1 MSDILRMFAPRTSVL
16 AFSLPEFIF
25 SGPAILIYILI
36 IVAAVTL
43 LVFALAIGDSKEKK
57 ETTITIESAE
67 LRGGTSA
74 DAEINE
80 SGERFCMLSA
90 MDREKEK
97 FGKRKYEQG
106 VSLEYFCE
114 SFRNF
119 AAYELKLYYDIED
132 IRRFVSGLAVSKMLI
147 LQGMSGTGKT
157 SLAHALGTF
166 VDNPSV
172 VIPVQPVW
180 KERSDLI
187 GYYNEFTKRFNE
199 TLLLEKMYEANYSKD
214 IYVTPVIFRL
224 PLVD

>member
-1 MSDILRMFAPRTSVL
+1 MSDILRMFAPRTAL
-16 AFSLPEFIF
+16 AFSLPDFIF
-25 SGPAILIYILI
+25 SGPAILIYILV

-43 LVFALAIGDSKEKK
+43 LVFALAVGDSKDKK

-67 LRGGTSA
+67 LQGGASS
-74 DAEINE
+74 DGDINE
-80 SGERFCMLSA
+80 NGERFCMLSEI
-90 MDREKEK
+90 DREKDK
-97 FGKRKYEQG
+97 LGKRKYEQG

-166 VDNPSV
+166 
-172 VIPVQPVW
+172 
-180 KERSDLI
+180 
-187 GYYNEFTKRFNE
+187 
-199 TLLLEKMYEANYSKD
+199 
-214 IYVTPVIFRL
+214 
-224 PLVD
+224 